1 MTRGGHETYYNIGA
15 IDGLSWG
22 MWLKGIGWVLGA
34 S

>member
-22 MWLKGIGWVLGA
+22 MWLKGIGGY
-34 S
+34 